1 MAVSPLSVSP
11 LSVPQLA
18 DVDMRTS
25 SKRGILDVESE
36 LVWMPVFLER
46 MDTKFGRFE
55 RKVDQV
61 LGLHQTRLDKH
72 VTELASQRQLLEDLL
87 TEVSLLRESGT
98 GLGRMDSDPPSD
110 TPSPVGSS
118 SVSLYERYPQIVQVR
133 GWAPFG
139 SRPAAKIDRIEFE
152 KLTEDLLSMLP
163 TCLQNQVV
171 VRAPFAAFFQLVL
184 GIKGDA
190 LSAGIEHRGLMVKGQ
205 LLRVSVELS
214 PRKKSTLSNIFRA
227 ESLKKKGVSAEKY
240 TLCPRSCKIL
250 DKSTNED
257 FGETPKGSKCLEPGI
272 MKSARMVA

>member
-1 MAVSPLSVSP
+1 M
-11 LSVPQLA
+11 
-18 DVDMRTS
+18 
-25 SKRGILDVESE
+25 ESE
-36 LVWMPVFLER
+36 LVWMPVFLGR

-55 RKVDQV
+55 RKIDQV

-118 SVSLYERYPQIVQVR
+118 S
-133 GWAPFG
+133 WAPFG

-190 LSAGIEHRGLMVKGQ
+190 LSAGIEHRGLMVRGQ

-250 DKSTNED
+250 NKSTNED
-257 FGETPKGSKCLEPGI
+257 FGEMPKGSKCLEPGI
-272 MKSARMVA
+272 MKSARLVA